1 MSYHLTGRRTFGFSL
16 FVIIVILICLIDES
30 NGVVVDGTKKKS
42 ISATKQQSHENT
54 MIDSFNSKNCGIAD
68 INSNDHEFVS
78 MAREG
83 QFPWMVS
90 FQIKTPENTTKSEL
104 DKYSKESNL
113 ETQKKTGKRIRSM
126 HFCGGSFI
134 ADKWILSAAHCFAS
148 DSIKNYLEH
157 DKLLIV
163 AGSHK
168 VSARDPLNRNLTIE
182 RIYYH
187 SRYDKSMPVGF
198 DIALVE
204 LKDKV
209 EFNPKRAVNGFG
221 EQTKPYMN
229 AICLPLNTKKYNYN
243 ETARVA
249 GWGLSS
255 EKDETSM
262 PSKLL
267 MTDILIAKKDVCL
280 NKYIKS
286 MKSDKPA
293 EQSKKYDD
301 FICAGYKNDRDAC
314 QSDSGGPLMEYA
326 DRKAVAIGIV
336 SYGIGCATKG
346 VPGIY
351 TRTSAYINWIKD
363 LMQYGKEAA
372 VAFKVID
379 AKR

>member
-1 MSYHLTGRRTFGFSL
+1 MLFSL
-16 FVIIVILICLIDES
+16 IVLKSAIEQSDCVI
-30 NGVVVDGTKKKS
+30 VDGAKRKN
-42 ISATKQQSHENT
+42 ISATRLQSHEDT
-54 MIDSFNSKNCGIAD
+54 MIDSFNTKSCGIAD
-68 INSNDHEFVS
+68 INSNDHEFIS

-90 FQIKTPENTTKSEL
+90 FQIRVPENTKVSEI
-104 DKYSKESNL
+104 DKYGKGSEQ
-113 ETQKKTGKRIRSM
+113 ETQNRTGKRIKSM

-134 ADKWILSAAHCFAS
+134 AEKWILSAAHCFISNA
-148 DSIKNYLEH
+148 IINYLEH
-157 DKLLIV
+157 EKLSVV

-168 VSARDPLNRNLTIE
+168 VSARDPLNKNYTIK
-182 RIYYH
+182 RIFYH

-209 EFNPKRAVNGFG
+209 EFNPTRAVNGFG
-221 EQTKPYMN
+221 EQTEPYLN
-229 AICLPLNTKKYNYN
+229 SICLPLNNKKYKFN

-249 GWGLSS
+249 GWGLSN

-267 MTDILIAKKDVCL
+267 MTDIVLAKKDDCL
-280 NKYIKS
+280 NKYVKS
-286 MKSDKPA
+286 MKSNRPL
-293 EQSKKYDD
+293 EQGRKYDD

-314 QSDSGGPLMEYA
+314 QSDSGGPLMQYA
-326 DRKAVAIGIV
+326 DKKAVAIGIV
-336 SYGIGCATKG
+336 SFGIGCATKG

-363 LMQYGKEAA
+363 IVQYGKESS
-372 VAFKVID
+372 VAFKMIE
-379 AKR
+379 ATK